1 MERDLTEKYDRIKRD
16 RDDFETKF
24 LSKKKEMRDIEQ
36 NYMRQSTLVEK
47 DKEILNE
54 KIHVMETK
62 KKELIDNYE
71 KELETITT
79 SFKTLKDEKI
89 RENEVY
95 MKEIETL
102 RKKNFCFEQIINE
115 LKSSNEKDKLLWEG
129 RFKFL
134 ETQREQSKKELI
146 DNQRKFE
153 NIFENFQ
160 KKSAHEK
167 EKLESTHNNSILII
181 EKKYQAEIKDLKEN
195 HQKLYSDL
203 MNLNKDLEREL
214 KSLKMQQ
221 ELRGK
226 SLDPSAIS
234 KRISELLDVQDKM
247 KRDLEECRREK
258 ELKIAEMQNMC
269 EREKEILKV
278 KINDI
283 ENRLREVEA
292 KRGQLMLD
300 YEKDKAKFSLEKD
313 HWESKTKELQDTLD
327 RLEKKI
333 ENLLRENEK
342 YKNDKNIA
350 NNASSKRNSSQS
362 NYKNVNPS
370 SINNSTILPNFNNIL
385 NSPTVNPI
393 AERDVNSYNNQP
405 KIYNPYSSNNI
416 NYVYTGNKFNI

>member
-203 MNLNKDLEREL
+203 MNLNKDLERDL
-214 KSLKMQQ
+214 KALNMQQ
-221 ELRGK
+221 ELIGK
-226 SLDPSAIS
+226 SLEPSVIS
-234 KRISELLDVQDKM
+234 KQISELLEVQDRI
-247 KRDLEECRREK
+247 KRDLGE
-258 ELKIAEMQNMC
+258 
-269 EREKEILKV
+269 
-278 KINDI
+278 
-283 ENRLREVEA
+283 
-292 KRGQLMLD
+292 
-300 YEKDKAKFSLEKD
+300 
-313 HWESKTKELQDTLD
+313 
-327 RLEKKI
+327 
-333 ENLLRENEK
+333 
-342 YKNDKNIA
+342 
-350 NNASSKRNSSQS
+350 
-362 NYKNVNPS
+362 
-370 SINNSTILPNFNNIL
+370 
-385 NSPTVNPI
+385 
-393 AERDVNSYNNQP
+393 
-405 KIYNPYSSNNI
+405 
-416 NYVYTGNKFNI
+416 